1 MYSTHIRKN
10 RKDLTFS
17 SLLRY
22 NFTLRFLGGK
32 DEAYICGAS
41 KEVAGV
47 LIPVNL
53 TPIFSSIQPFTK
65 LFYNVLTAIRC
76 L

>member
-1 MYSTHIRKN
+1 MHYSRLDIASVIYYNKKN

-41 KEVAGV
+41 KEVV
-47 LIPVNL
+47 
-53 TPIFSSIQPFTK
+53 
-65 LFYNVLTAIRC
+65 
-76 L
+76 

>member
-1 MYSTHIRKN
+1 M
-10 RKDLTFS
+10 TFS

-41 KEVAGV
+41 KEVV
-47 LIPVNL
+47 
-53 TPIFSSIQPFTK
+53 
-65 LFYNVLTAIRC
+65 
-76 L
+76 